1 MIRCVSEK
9 QEDSWGKDVD
19 TSHFK
24 SLSDLR
30 GSWSIS
36 RLWSIR
42 GFKHMFDEQVF
53 PVCSCTRLILERQPA
68 PSALQLDECS
78 LHSSICS
85 VRKPAGRLGSS
96 LILTLTPC
104 FHVSFTASPLSTLM
118 ISAVTTLVL
127 VVIVSYLDQCSSFSL
142 VSTLPAPLDSRTGK
156 KWCSRGL
163 RASSLCCFP
172 SF

>member
-1 MIRCVSEK
+1 MFQGSRRTL
-9 QEDSWGKDVD
+9 WGKDVD

-24 SLSDLR
+24 SLSDHR

-53 PVCSCTRLILERQPA
+53 PVSSCTHLILERQPA

-78 LHSSICS
+78 LHSCSCS

-96 LILTLTPC
+96 LILTPTCPVIC
-104 FHVSFTASPLSTLM
+104 FHVSFTALPLSALM
-118 ISAVTTLVL
+118 ISTVITLIL
-127 VVIVSYLDQCSSFSL
+127 VVIVSYLDQRSSFSL
-142 VSTLPAPLDSRTGK
+142 VSTLPAPLGSRTGRK
-156 KWCSRGL
+156 LCSRGL
-163 RASSLCCFP
+163 RVSSLCFFP